1 MSNNN
6 LTLHHVS
13 LLVQDTEKSVDF
25 YQQILKLERITRPD
39 WEYPGAWFQIGNQQ
53 MHLIELSNP
62 DPISGR
68 PKHGGHDRHVAF
80 TVGNIDL
87 IVKELDENNVGYSLS
102 RSGRR
107 ALFFRDLDANA
118 IEIFEQP

>member
-1 MSNNN
+1 MLN
-6 LTLHHVS
+6 
-13 LLVQDTEKSVDF
+13 
-25 YQQILKLERITRPD
+25 LERITRPD

-53 MHLIELSNP
+53 MHLIELNNP
-62 DPISGR
+62 DPITGR

-80 TVGNIDL
+80 TVSNIDL
-87 IVKELDENNVGYSLS
+87 IIEKLDEHNVDYSLS

-118 IEIFEQP
+118 IEICEQP

>member
-39 WEYPGAWFQIGNQQ
+39 WEYPGAWFQIGYQQ

>member
-1 MSNNN
+1 MIN
-6 LTLHHVS
+6 
-13 LLVQDTEKSVDF
+13 
-25 YQQILKLERITRPD
+25 LERITRPD
-39 WEYPGAWFQIGNQQ
+39 LEYPGAWFQIGNQQ

-62 DPISGR
+62 DPITGR

-80 TVGNIDL
+80 TVSNIDL
-87 IVKELDENNVGYSLS
+87 IVEKLDEHNVGYSLS